1 MNRSVEKTILMATAV
16 LVVLLVLLG
25 IILLN
30 LGGRVPALKPLGN
43 ASRSAT
49 EWPTPAQVGGWF
61 ERAAIARL
69 HTQSSN
75 SVNPF
80 FTLHFQPPPPSTTR
94 PAELTYLG
102 YFQGGT
108 SAPRALIL
116 LDQATLPFSV
126 GSVVV
131 ADHRVASI
139 ARRTLVLTNTAT
151 TNVLEFNLKKVLTV
165 PIK

>member
-1 MNRSVEKTILMATAV
+1 MSHTVEKLIWMATLV
-16 LVVLLVLLG
+16 LVVLVALLG
-25 IILLN
+25 ITVVN

-43 ASRSAT
+43 GSRTAT

-61 ERAAIARL
+61 DLASLTRL
-69 HTQSSN
+69 TSQTN
-75 SVNPF
+75 GINPF
-80 FTLHFQPPPPSTTR
+80 FTRHFQPPPPPTTR

-108 SAPRALIL
+108 RAPRALIL
-116 LDQATLPFSV
+116 LDQATLPFNQ

-139 ARRTLVLTNTAT
+139 ARRTLVLTNTAGA
-151 TNVLEFNLKKVLTV
+151 TNVLEFNLKKVLIV